1 MNTKM
6 INYLLMKKNR
16 KECVLCGGETEKLYT
31 INMPVFM
38 GVNINNSEEY
48 FNDMSFNVCNS
59 CGEIQIDEL
68 LDLNVLYQNNHN
80 IGVVGNTW
88 KQHYV
93 ELAEFI
99 SDTIKDKTILEISDP
114 SAKIAKLSNGFK
126 YWYIIEPN
134 AKKIELENVEFIDG
148 FFDDDFNTVENIDV
162 IIHSHL
168 LEHIHDPS
176 SFFKK
181 CNQLLNED
189 GVMFISI
196 PDMEYILNKEY
207 SPNNILHFEH
217 TYFLNS
223 EILEMLSNA
232 NGFKIIESQRYNN
245 HSIFY
250 KLKKDSSVLEKSI
263 KLELSENFKNILD
276 KHTDNIKNINEQIST
291 NTDCEVYL
299 FGAHVSSQFY
309 LFNGLLGDKIKSII
323 DNDVNKQTHK
333 LYGTSLYV
341 NNPNIIKGE
350 EKCIVICSHVGVYYD
365 EIVKQLIELNKNV
378 IIL

>member
-1 MNTKM
+1 
-6 INYLLMKKNR
+6 MKKNR
-16 KECVLCGGETEKLYT
+16 KNCVLCGNNTKKIFT
-31 INMPVFM
+31 IDMPVFM
-38 GVNINNSEEY
+38 GVNINQSEEH
-48 FNDMSFNVCNS
+48 FNDMSFNVCET

-80 IGVVGNTW
+80 INVVGNIW

-93 ELAEFI
+93 ELAKFI

-114 SAKIAKLSNGFK
+114 SAKIAKLSEGYK
-126 YWYIIEPN
+126 QWYIIEPN
-134 AKKIELENVEFIDG
+134 AEKVEVENLEFING
-148 FFDDDFNTVENIDV
+148 FFDENFNTIKNVDV

-181 CNQLLNED
+181 CNELLNDD
-189 GVMFISI
+189 GVMVISV

-223 EILEMLSNA
+223 EILELLGNM
-232 NGFKIIESQRYNN
+232 NGFKVVETQRYNN

-250 KLKKDSSVLEKSI
+250 KLKKDTIVKKPIKLDLAKKFKNNLEKHVSNMD
-263 KLELSENFKNILD
+263 E
-276 KHTDNIKNINEQIST
+276 INQLMLT
-291 NTDCEVYL
+291 HNDCNVYL

-309 LFNGLLGDKIKSII
+309 LFNGLNKDNIKSII
-323 DNDVNKQTHK
+323 DNDVNKENHK
-333 LYGTSLYV
+333 LYGTNLVV
-341 NNPNIIKGE
+341 NNPTIIKD
-350 EKCIVICSHVGVYYD
+350 EKKCVVICSHVGIYYE
-365 EIVKQLIELNKNV
+365 EIVKQLIELNENV
-378 IIL
+378 III